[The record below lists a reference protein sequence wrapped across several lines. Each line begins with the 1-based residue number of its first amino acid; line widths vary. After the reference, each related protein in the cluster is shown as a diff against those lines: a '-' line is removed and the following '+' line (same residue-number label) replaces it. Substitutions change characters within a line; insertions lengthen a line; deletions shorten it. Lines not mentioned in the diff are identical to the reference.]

1 MLFLNVKVEKKRK
14 MKFSGKKESP
24 IERTLMEDLRTF
36 VKGIL
41 RRQKDNFEKVLKP
54 VFQFNVFFKE
64 NTSLFD

>member
-41 RRQKDNFEKVLKP
+41 RR
-54 VFQFNVFFKE
+54 
-64 NTSLFD
+64 